1 MTDEDERLTLTSEV
15 EDEFSEPLER
25 LETALESV
33 DQEIRDTGG
42 GGSDEITIDA
52 EAHTGAAIG
61 ELEALEAAIENIDDE
76 VRIDVDVDESDLL
89 REDVSV
95 NAEGRGS
102 QFIEDDSGQFTSVDD
117 AIDRRFAEMGEA
129 VQRDLT
135 VAGDVDIDVADADLQ
150 TPQAD
155 VVAGTVDVDSPSAA
169 DDVDMDV
176 GDDNLQTSQADVDV
190 DVADDDLQI
199 SQADVTIGNIDVDE
213 INVSDADLQTPQA
226 DVAAGNVDVDSASA
240 TGDGG
245 ATAATDGDDDS
256 GSDLFRIENIDE
268 FEPDMRPFFE
278 EGRLAER
285 GGAAGR
291 TREITNRPI
300 GEVVDFGRLERAV
313 RREETDITERDVRGV
328 LGIDGPEGFTEAVD
342 RLQDFD
348 DDIIQFRGEQDTRFT
363 LDNIDEFEDVL
374 GEFFDDTALIEE
386 GGETRDVREIIN
398 RDIEDLVDVD
408 EVIRLARDEDTD
420 IDMRTVRGITGEGT
434 MPEFFDA
441 VEELNDVDP
450 DVTSFGGETRRR
462 QLTRTTD
469 ELRFTIQRFHQI
481 FAAMVPLFGVFIGA
495 LPAAITALGG
505 LAAAAIGAAGVLGAI
520 GGLGVIGISLEQ
532 TGDIGLDPIVEEL
545 QSLGSTFKDAF
556 GPLAES
562 FAPIIRDFI
571 TEMELMAGPLATAS
585 SALLE
590 FRGMFEGF
598 GQFLGDALPS
608 FTRDFLAFTQAA
620 MPVLQG
626 VFNTLAS
633 VDIFGILANNLAK
646 ALPMLVL
653 MGQSLMEILP
663 AILQVSHGF
672 LVVASVLTYVVGVV
686 STIINTVP
694 YLGEVLGI
702 LAGAFLTLTAA
713 ATMYNLAQTSTIT
726 LARKWAAT
734 AAGTLLTGIKSAII
748 GFAQLTATVWGLSSS
763 LLVSIALTATLI
775 GLLTGGLAIAVA
787 GLASIFDNLT
797 DSIGGARQELKQFQN
812 EGIDSRGPAY
822 AEPGGRGDSNVYRD
836 NSTTIINAND
846 RDSASRQQYRSE
858 YEQGQRIDSVFGSGA

>member
-25 LETALESV
+25 LETALESL
-33 DQEIRDTGG
+33 DEEIRETGG

-52 EAHTGAAIG
+52 EAHTADAIDD
-61 ELEALEAAIENIDDE
+61 LAALEAAIENIDDE

-89 REDVSV
+89 REGVSV

-102 QFIEDDSGQFTSVDD
+102 QFIEDDTGQFTAVDD

-135 VAGDVDIDVADADLQ
+135 VAGDVDMDVGDADLQ

-155 VVAGTVDVDSPSAA
+155 VVAGNVDVDSGSVT
-169 DDVDMDV
+169 DDVDM
-176 GDDNLQTSQADVDV
+176 

-199 SQADVTIGNIDVDE
+199 PQADVTIENVNVDNIDVA
-213 INVSDADLQTPQA
+213 NADLQTPRA
-226 DVAAGNVDVDSASA
+226 DVAAGNVDVDSTGA

-245 ATAATDGDDDS
+245 ETAATDGDDDS

-278 EGRLAER
+278 EGKLAER

-300 GEVVDFGRLERAV
+300 GEVVDFERLERAV

-328 LGIDGPEGFTEAVD
+328 LGIEGPEGFTEAVE
-342 RLQDFD
+342 RLRDFD

-374 GEFFDDTALIEE
+374 GDFFDDTALIEE

-420 IDMRTVRGITGEGT
+420 TDMQTVRGITGEGT
-434 MPEFFDA
+434 MPDFLDA

-450 DVTSFGGETRRR
+450 GLTSFGGETRRR
-462 QLTRTTD
+462 MLARSTD
-469 ELRFTIQRFHQI
+469 ELRFTIRRFHQI
-481 FAAMVPLFGVFIGA
+481 FAAMVPLLGVFIGA

-532 TGDIGLDPIVEEL
+532 TGEIGLDPIVEEL

-562 FAPIIRDFI
+562 FTPIIRDFI

-626 VFNTLAS
+626 IFNTLAS
-633 VDIFGILANNLAK
+633 VDIFGILASNLAK

-663 AILQVSHGF
+663 AIVQVSHGF

-702 LAGAFLTLTAA
+702 LAGAFLTLTTA
-713 ATMYNLAQTSTIT
+713 ATMYNLAQTTTIT
-726 LARKWAAT
+726 LARKWAAA
-734 AAGTLLTGIKSAII
+734 AAGTLLTGIKTAII
-748 GFAQLTATVWGLSSS
+748 GFGKMVAAVWAYSSS
-763 LLVSIALTATLI
+763 MIVSIALTATFI
-775 GLLTGGLAIAVA
+775 GLLTGGLAIALA
-787 GLASIFDNLT
+787 GIASIFDDLT

-858 YEQGQRIDSVFGSGA
+858 YEQGQRIDSVFGSGT